1 VLLVPQRAV
10 TDLQGKSQLRVV
22 APDGTVQIK
31 TVTLGERIGSR
42 WIVEKG
48 VEAGDRVVVDSGQLP
63 AGTKVG
69 TKPFVTGTAASAP
82 SSH

>member
-1 VLLVPQRAV
+1 V
-10 TDLQGKSQLRVV
+10 TDLQGKAQLRVV
-22 APDGTVQIK
+22 AADDTVQIR

-42 WIVEKG
+42 WIVEAG
-48 VEAGDRVVVDSGQLP
+48 SAAGDRVVVDSGQLP

-69 TKPFVTGTAASAP
+69 TRPFTTETAASAP